1 MALVFISY
9 ASEDD
14 RRLGDTES
22 RGWVT
27 VFDEALKLE
36 LDGNLKLWRD
46 KRDLGLPGAIGE
58 NLSAEIRNADYLL
71 PILSSYYGL
80 KQYTVYELAQ
90 FFKNLGAKQLEP
102 TDYIIPV
109 MPRPI
114 PDEQML
120 PYLSGLRW
128 IAFFEKDADD
138 KVVPYFDGFGRDI
151 SPKYFSAIREVASL
165 IGKRMKAAQPQ
176 RPARATVYLGHPSFD
191 QIDNHWSV
199 SSELAA
205 QNCKVVPVA
214 TWPVGEAAARSH
226 LQNALMESQF
236 SVHLLGA
243 NAGKEPRSGLGGLS
257 ILELDMAGERQ
268 KQDKNFRR
276 LIWVPS
282 GLVPKDADQQKLI
295 QSLDNGSRLTDRD
308 ELVRGGI
315 ESFKEIIGD
324 ELLHAAAVPRP
335 QTQ

>member
-1 MALVFISY
+1 MTLIFISY

-14 RRLGDTES
+14 RRLGDNES

-71 PILSSYYGL
+71 PILSSYYGV

-90 FFKNLGAKQLEP
+90 FFKNMGAKQLEP
-102 TDYIIPV
+102 TDFIIPV

-120 PYLSGLRW
+120 PYLSGVRW
-128 IAFFEKDADD
+128 IAFFEKDADH

-165 IGKRMKAAQPQ
+165 IGKRMKAVPQQP
-176 RPARATVYLGHPSFD
+176 AKASVYLAHPSFD

-205 QNCKVVPVA
+205 QDCKVLPVSP
-214 TWPVGEAAARSH
+214 WPVGEAAARSR
-226 LQNALMESQF
+226 LQNALAQSRF

-243 NAGKEPRSGLGGLS
+243 ATAKEPRSGLSGLS
-257 ILELDMAGERQ
+257 VLELDMAAERQ
-268 KQDKNFRR
+268 KQDRNFRR
-276 LIWVPS
+276 LIWVPA
-282 GLVPKDADQQKLI
+282 GLAPKDVEQQKLI

-324 ELLHAAAVPRP
+324 ELLHAATTSPLP
-335 QTQ
+335 TQ